1 MKLMLVGAAERGKTT
16 LLQCIRSG
24 TVTSRKSHRRPPVL
38 STLGVQVSQ
47 WRYTHRPGV
56 EYKLSCWDFAG
67 QEDFYAT
74 HQCFLTPRSVYLLVY
89 DMSRGDKELPS
100 IVSWLLNIHA
110 RAPQSPVIVVGTHR
124 DLIPKG
130 GGCVHSN
137 IRCCA
142 VLVPLYNRP
151 LVLRASLSA
160 DGFFPRQNEIR
171 TKIRKFTCKPGFPR
185 HVHLMEVS
193 CHRGNLGL
201 KELIDKIKEV
211 VDG

>member
-1 MKLMLVGAAERGKTT
+1 MKLMFVGAAQRGKTT

-24 TVTSRKSHRRPPVL
+24 GVSPARKSHL
-38 STLGVQVSQ
+38 STLGVRVLQ
-47 WRYTHRPGV
+47 WKYAHRPGV

-89 DMSRGDKELPS
+89 DMSRGEKELPS

-130 GGCVHSN
+130 GELC
-137 IRCCA
+137 
-142 VLVPLYNRP
+142 
-151 LVLRASLSA
+151 SL
-160 DGFFPRQNEIR
+160 
-171 TKIRKFTCKPGFPR
+171 K
-185 HVHLMEVS
+185 L
-193 CHRGNLGL
+193 
-201 KELIDKIKEV
+201 
-211 VDG
+211 